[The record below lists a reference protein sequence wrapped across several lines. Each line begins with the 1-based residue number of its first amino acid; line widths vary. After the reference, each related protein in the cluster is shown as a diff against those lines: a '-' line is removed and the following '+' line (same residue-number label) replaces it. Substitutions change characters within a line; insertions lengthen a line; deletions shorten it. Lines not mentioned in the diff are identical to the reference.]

1 MKSLLL
7 LSASLTLLTSCQSLS
22 LSQKT
27 SFGGRHVLHND
38 PFHQCSLLTMR
49 KQKASDKRT
58 RRSQRG
64 EVLESDLSSKS
75 NLRSSP
81 IGKAWQYKSVDMRSP
96 SNTVGYGRGRSRK
109 RSQVYN
115 NLSSYH
121 SHFLDLITQEFL
133 AEVGCKCH
141 DCFWNNVRSFVFKNI
156 PFFPLDYRN
165 RWFGIE

>member
-1 MKSLLL
+1 MKSLFLLCSLSLL
-7 LSASLTLLTSCQSLS
+7 LSCRSLS
-22 LSQKT
+22 LSQT
-27 SFGGRHVLHND
+27 RFYGRAVFHSD
-38 PFHQCSLLTMR
+38 PCHQFSPLTMR

-64 EVLESDLSSKS
+64 EVLESDLSSAS

-81 IGKAWQYKSVDMRSP
+81 IGKAWRYKAVDMRP
-96 SNTVGYGRGRSRK
+96 NANNAGYGRGRSRK

-133 AEVGCKCH
+133 AEVRGNS
-141 DCFWNNVRSFVFKNI
+141 W
-156 PFFPLDYRN
+156 L
-165 RWFGIE
+165 